1 MNQSKE
7 SNSTELGIA
16 GYSWQP
22 IIKLLLIALLVY
34 AIGSIFIS
42 NPFSIFVDRKT
53 PVDYSRI
60 MYFHGLTVGLA
71 GLTCLSISQI
81 FDLKNVYKKIIF
93 YCTVSTIFFGITGGA
108 INRSMEETKL
118 WLWYQTL
125 SFFSLDAILIA
136 LFIGLLN
143 TQNKTL
149 KHSSTYYLVTT
160 SSGSAIIAAL
170 IGDLMGVILD
180 YGDILGIFSA
190 YANHIGYSLTEWNDN
205 LLRAHSDMIVIA
217 IIGLILSIIS
227 WKYSKNLTGIAKTL
241 KISGEYMATI
251 GLILMTIILAVAG
264 FAGVNW
270 QIPHIF
276 TEKGFYA
283 ARGQSVAGIDLVD
296 FVIGTLF
303 LFGGLF
309 MILAILFGKRINHE
323 TLTQTAKYTLGGLL
337 LTWTCIIIT
346 VAGMG
351 FLQEYQANLY
361 SSSNDVPLAD
371 FGFAFRMLHLDVSLI
386 LFPAIMTM
394 MLFMQHFLQEKQNQM
409 IQWGLR
415 IGVILC
421 TVGSLIYMTV
431 NPTAFGPGYWIV
443 SLGFTFVIA
452 GMIYFFVKSSEK
464 EIEKFHS

>member
-1 MNQSKE
+1 MNPNHSA
-7 SNSTELGIA
+7 NSAELGIS
-16 GYSWQP
+16 GYSWQTVM
-22 IIKLLLIALLVY
+22 KWLLIALVIY
-34 AIGSIFIS
+34 AIGSIFIA

-71 GLTCLSISQI
+71 GLTCLSISQVFNLDNI
-81 FDLKNVYKKIIF
+81 YKKIIF

-108 INRSMEETKL
+108 INRSMEETK
-118 WLWYQTL
+118 WFLWYQTL
-125 SFFSLDAILIA
+125 SFFSLDTILIA
-136 LFIGLLN
+136 LFIGLL
-143 TQNKTL
+143 KTKDQRL
-149 KHSSTYYLVTT
+149 KHSPTYYLVSTA
-160 SSGSAIIAAL
+160 SGAAIIAAL

-180 YGDILGIFSA
+180 FGDILGMFSA
-190 YANHIGYSLTEWNDN
+190 YANHVGYSLTEWNDN
-205 LLRAHSDMIVIA
+205 LLRAHSDMIVVA
-217 IIGLILSIIS
+217 VIGLILAIMS
-227 WKYSKNLTGIAKTL
+227 WKYGKNLTGVAKTL
-241 KISGEYMATI
+241 KISGEYMATL
-251 GLILMTIILAVAG
+251 GLILMTIILFVSG

-283 ARGQSVAGIDLVD
+283 PRGQSVAGIDLVD

-309 MILAILFGKRINHE
+309 IILAMLWGKRANDE
-323 TLTQTAKYTLGGLL
+323 RLSKSAKYTLSGLL
-337 LTWTCIIIT
+337 LTWSCIIIT

-361 SSSNDVPLAD
+361 SSSNEVPLAD

-386 LFPAIMTM
+386 LFPAIMIM
-394 MLFMQHFLQEKQNQM
+394 MLFMQHFLQEKQNHI
-409 IQWGLR
+409 IQWSLR

-421 TVGSLIYMTV
+421 TLGSLVYMAI

-443 SLGFTFVIA
+443 SFGFVFVIA
-452 GMIYFFVKSSEK
+452 GMIYFFVKGSEK
-464 EIEKFHS
+464 EVERFNA